1 MQIVAAI
8 ITSIFFIIAVSS
20 QDEGELMSAWPVKLY
35 PPVESTYSTAPSHSQ
50 IVNPVIKINEGTI
63 EFTSSEFGYYL
74 LKALDVII
82 TFACVIYITY
92 LLREIFRT
100 LSNNHPFTSENARR
114 LRTIAILIVLVVP
127 YKILRSIL
135 YYSYIKS
142 NIALKGG
149 EWIDWR
155 GFFKLDTKGS
165 ILLTMDLDVNALILG
180 ILLLL
185 ITEIFRIGAALQ
197 EDKDSII

>member
-20 QDEGELMSAWPVKLY
+20 QDAGELMSAWPVKLY
-35 PPVESTYSTAPSHSQ
+35 PPVESTYSTSPSHSQ

-63 EFTSSEFGYYL
+63 EFTSSEFEYYL

-82 TFACVIYITY
+82 TFACVIYITL

-100 LSNNHPFTSENARR
+100 LSNNHPFTSENAQR
-114 LRTIAILIVLVVP
+114 LRTIAILIILVVP
-127 YKILRSIL
+127 YKILRSVF

-142 NIALKGG
+142 NLTLKGG
-149 EWIDWR
+149 EWIDWW
-155 GFFKLDTKGS
+155 GFFGLDVKGNV
-165 ILLTMDLDVNALILG
+165 LLTIDIDVSALVLG
-180 ILLLL
+180 VLLLL
-185 ITEIFRIGAALQ
+185 TTEIFRIGTALQ